1 MANGQGMGDPRQI
14 LTRQFDTKSERILS
28 MNITTEILIV
38 LAIILV
44 NAIFVLSEMS
54 VASSRKARLQQRV
67 NEGDKRANTVLH
79 LIENPNLFLST
90 VQIGITL
97 VGVFVGVVGGAT
109 LANPL
114 SSLLASVPALAPYAD
129 SLALAIVI
137 IGITFVSI
145 VLGELVPKRIALHN
159 PERIASLL
167 AGPMIFV
174 STLFRPFVWLL
185 GKITDFVLKI
195 LGIQPGTEPPVT
207 EEEIQLLIDQG
218 TQAGVF
224 EESEHDMVEGVFS
237 LADQRVYSLMT
248 PRPDIVWLD
257 IADSIEEIREKLKQ
271 SEVSRFPVR
280 QGSLDAIVGIV
291 KARDLLVQCLNNE
304 PIILKNLLKPAFFV
318 PETMF
323 APRALEVRK
332 EKGTDMLLII
342 DEFGA
347 LQGLLTIND
356 ILEEIVGEMEIE
368 EPQATQ
374 RQDGSWLLDG
384 MLEVDEFKEI
394 FKLPVLPHEDEYE
407 TLSGFVM
414 VSLGRVPQ
422 PADRFEWRGLNFEV
436 MGMDG
441 RRVDKVLVTTLP
453 QRASTPEEGNGKK

>member
-1 MANGQGMGDPRQI
+1 
-14 LTRQFDTKSERILS
+14 
-28 MNITTEILIV
+28 MNITTEILII
-38 LAIILV
+38 LAIVLV

-54 VASSRKARLQQRV
+54 VASSRKARLQQRI
-67 NEGDKRANTVLH
+67 NDGDRRANTVLQ
-79 LIENPNLFLST
+79 LIENPNLFLAT

-97 VGVFVGVVGGAT
+97 VGVFVGAVGGAR
-109 LANPL
+109 LAAPL
-114 SSLLASVPALAPYAD
+114 RVLLATVPVLAPYAG
-129 SLALAIVI
+129 SLALAIVV
-137 IGITFVSI
+137 IGITFVTI

-159 PERIASLL
+159 PERIATLL
-167 AGPMIFV
+167 AGPMIIV
-174 STLFRPFVWLL
+174 SKLFRPFVWIL
-185 GKITDFVLKI
+185 GKITDFVLKM
-195 LGIQPGTEPPVT
+195 LGIEPGKEPPVT

-224 EESEHDMVEGVFS
+224 EEAEQDMVEGVFS

-248 PRPDIVWLD
+248 PRPDIVWMD
-257 IADSIEEIREKLKQ
+257 VADSVEEIRQKLEQ
-271 SEVSRFPVR
+271 SQFSRFPVR

-291 KARDLLVQCLNNE
+291 KARDLLVQSLNNE
-304 PIILKNLLKPAFFV
+304 PIFLKNLLKPAFFV

-323 APRALEVRK
+323 ASRALEVLK
-332 EKGTDMLLII
+332 EKGTDMLLVI

-347 LQGLLTIND
+347 LQGLLTITD
-356 ILEEIVGEMEIE
+356 ILEEIVGEMENE

-394 FKLPVLPHEDEYE
+394 FHLPVLPHEDEYE

-422 PADRFEWRGLNFEV
+422 PTDRFEWHGLNFEV
-436 MGMDG
+436 MDMDG

-453 QRASTPEEGNGKK
+453 QRASTPEESNQKR